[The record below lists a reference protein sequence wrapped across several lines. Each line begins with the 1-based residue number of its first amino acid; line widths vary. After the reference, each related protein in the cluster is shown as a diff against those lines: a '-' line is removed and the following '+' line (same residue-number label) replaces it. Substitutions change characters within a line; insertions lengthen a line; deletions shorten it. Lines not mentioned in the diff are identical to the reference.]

1 MIFPLQ
7 SVLNLWAADYA
18 ECQAWTLSLQQNRY
32 RQRRLLG
39 ALPSHNI
46 FYHLYV
52 VAFNVDGTFFCCY
65 VKYMIIE
72 FDTAKREKTLLER
85 GLDFADSDKVFDGL
99 HFIARDDRSD
109 YGEERFFTIGL
120 LDSRMVVIVWT
131 PRNDARRIIS
141 MRYANDRE
149 ISRYKKHLG

>member
-1 MIFPLQ
+1 MSSFRSLFLC
-7 SVLNLWAADYA
+7 VEYHKADQIA
-18 ECQAWTLSLQQNRY
+18 QFSRADWSC
-32 RQRRLLG
+32 RLL
-39 ALPSHNI
+39 AKSAVLFIIKLLSANI
-46 FYHLYV
+46 YV
-52 VAFNVDGTFFCCY
+52 VTFNIDGTFFCCY
-65 VKYMIIE
+65 AKSMNIE

-131 PRNDARRIIS
+131 PRSDARRVIS

-149 ISRYKKHLG
+149 ISRYKKHLA

>member
-1 MIFPLQ
+1 MACWAFVSLGLI
-7 SVLNLWAADYA
+7 SVV
-18 ECQAWTLSLQQNRY
+18 TF
-32 RQRRLLG
+32 
-39 ALPSHNI
+39 I
-46 FYHLYV
+46 
-52 VAFNVDGTFFCCY
+52 VDWMFFCCY
-65 VKYMIIE
+65 FKSMIVE

-109 YGEERFFTIGL
+109 YGEDRFFTVGL
-120 LDSRMVVIVWT
+120 LNSRMVVIVWT

-149 ISRYKKHLG
+149 ISRYKKHLV